1 MINDLSISE
10 NSTNKMWKFAD
21 DSTISEVILRTEN
34 SNLQGIVDQVANWSN
49 TCNNKF
55 QLNPG
60 KCKEM

>member
-49 TCNNKF
+49 NNKF